1 MSGTTSDFKPPR
13 GERCWA
19 GYYNAAGNALFA
31 ITSKETRDQYFLYD
45 LRGSEPQK
53 VGKAKEPPELIK
65 KNHVLE
71 IMRGV
76 KGYA

>member
-1 MSGTTSDFKPPR
+1 MIGDFKPPR

-19 GYYNAAGNALFA
+19 GYYNAAGKALFA
-31 ITSKETRDQYFLYD
+31 ITSKEARDAYFLYD
-45 LRGSEPQK
+45 LRGDAPQK

-65 KNHVLE
+65 RFHVHE
-71 IMRGV
+71 IMQGV